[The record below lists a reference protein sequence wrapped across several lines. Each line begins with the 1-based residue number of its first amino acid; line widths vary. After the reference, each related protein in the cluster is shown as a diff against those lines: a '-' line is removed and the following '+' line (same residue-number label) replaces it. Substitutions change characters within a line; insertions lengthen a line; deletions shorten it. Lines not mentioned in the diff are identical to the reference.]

1 MRKNKDDILPN
12 IIFDEEDDKSAV
24 KNSELSSDN
33 LESDKIPLTEETKE
47 ETKKE
52 PIEEQPKEVLPKL
65 DKEIVEEIIKPIEYA
80 EPIEKAEFLGD
91 KNDILKVEECATP
104 TQVVESEIY
113 CEKPI
118 SQKQP
123 NMLARINYER
133 FTKIVSNIAIFLSV
147 LTVLMKFSFALSL
160 ILWVAAIIVV
170 FLAACLVYLFTLGTI
185 HKFAPDF
192 VNGIGN
198 LLVWVLNSPVNF
210 FPIAISLYNSANTVG
225 LVALVF
231 AITALVCNFT
241 LKRKKSVGRIVFLF
255 IFLQV
260 VAICLCIYW
269 QEV

>member
-47 ETKKE
+47 E
-52 PIEEQPKEVLPKL
+52 PIEEQPKEVLPKPNE
-65 DKEIVEEIIKPIEYA
+65 EIVEEIIKPIEYA

-104 TQVVESEIY
+104 TQVVASEIY

-147 LTVLMKFSFALSL
+147 LALLMQFSIALVPF
-160 ILWVAAIIVV
+160 IWIAAIIVV
-170 FLAACLVYLFTLGTI
+170 FFAACLVTIFTLGTI
-185 HKFAPDF
+185 FEFAPDF
-192 VNGIGN
+192 AHGIWDLLGSLSGSNGSI
-198 LLVWVLNSPVNF
+198 LSIVE
-210 FPIAISLYNSANTVG
+210 SLYNSANTVG

-260 VAICLCIYW
+260 VAICLCINLAGGMIW
-269 QEV
+269 

>member
-47 ETKKE
+47 E
-52 PIEEQPKEVLPKL
+52 PIEVLPKP
-65 DKEIVEEIIKPIEYA
+65 DKEIAEEIIKPIEYE

-104 TQVVESEIY
+104 TQVVASEIY

-123 NMLARINYER
+123 NMLARINYET

-147 LTVLMKFSFALSL
+147 LALLMQFSIALVPF
-160 ILWVAAIIVV
+160 IWIAAIIVV
-170 FLAACLVYLFTLGTI
+170 FFAACLITIFTLGTI
-185 HKFAPDF
+185 FEFAPDF
-192 VNGIGN
+192 AHGIWDLLGSLLGSNGS
-198 LLVWVLNSPVNF
+198 LLSIVE
-210 FPIAISLYNSANTVG
+210 SLYNSANTVG

-255 IFLQV
+255 IFLRV
-260 VAICLCIYW
+260 VAICLCINLAGGMIW
-269 QEV
+269 

>member
-65 DKEIVEEIIKPIEYA
+65 DKEIVEEIIKPIE
-80 EPIEKAEFLGD
+80 KAEFLGD
-91 KNDILKVEECATP
+91 KNDILKVEECAP
-104 TQVVESEIY
+104 TTQGKASEIY

-147 LTVLMKFSFALSL
+147 LALLMQFSIALVPF
-160 ILWVAAIIVV
+160 IWIAAIIVV
-170 FLAACLVYLFTLGTI
+170 FFAACLITIFTLGTI
-185 HKFAPDF
+185 FEFAPDF
-192 VNGIGN
+192 AHGIWDLLGSLLGSNGS
-198 LLVWVLNSPVNF
+198 LLSIVE
-210 FPIAISLYNSANTVG
+210 SLYNSANTVG

-260 VAICLCIYW
+260 VAICLCINLAGGMIW
-269 QEV
+269 